1 MKKGYS
7 VVKKDGKVLKSIS
20 EVKVN
25 ENIDIHVNDGVISAN
40 IISKRK
46 GV

>member
-7 VVKKDGKVLKSIS
+7 VVKKEGKVLKSIK

-25 ENIDIHVNDGVISAN
+25 ENIDIHVNDGVISAT
-40 IISKRK
+40 ITSKRK